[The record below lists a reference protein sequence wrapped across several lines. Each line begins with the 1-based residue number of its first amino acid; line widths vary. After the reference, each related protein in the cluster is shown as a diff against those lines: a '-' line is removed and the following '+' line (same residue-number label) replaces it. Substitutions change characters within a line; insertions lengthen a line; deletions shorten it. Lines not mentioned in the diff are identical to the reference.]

1 MPVQKTKLPGY
12 NTTEGTLAASINS
25 QNFKSVGNSQGE
37 FKETGPIILCGRH
50 LGIDLG
56 TLGKN

>member
-1 MPVQKTKLPGY
+1 M
-12 NTTEGTLAASINS
+12 TEGTLAASINS

-37 FKETGPIILCGRH
+37 FKETEPIILCGRP